1 MSAPTL
7 PYRAPWIV
15 GRTTLLEHAAE
26 DFLNELTRQ
35 QPWRKAHAEELLEDL
50 DTFLG
55 GAAPLSA
62 LTDEQGAAWQ
72 ASLPAGEQEEA
83 RALLDEFLT
92 YLREWKWLN

>member
-1 MSAPTL
+1 MTTL

-35 QPWRKAHAEELLEDL
+35 QPWRKARAEELLEDL

-55 GAAPLSA
+55 GAAPLAA
-62 LTDEQGAAWQ
+62 LTGEQAAAWQ
-72 ASLPAGEQEEA
+72 ASLPQEQQPEA
-83 RALLDEFLT
+83 RELLADLNT
-92 YLREWKWLN
+92 YLRDWNWRA

>member
-1 MSAPTL
+1 M
-7 PYRAPWIV
+7 

-35 QPWRKAHAEELLEDL
+35 QPWRKARAEELIEDL

-62 LTDEQGAAWQ
+62 LTEDRTAAWQ
-72 ASLPAGEQEEA
+72 AGLPPEQQAEA
-83 RALLDEFLT
+83 RALLADLHT
-92 YLREWKWLN
+92 YLRDWNWQA

>member
-1 MSAPTL
+1 MTAL

-35 QPWRKAHAEELLEDL
+35 QPWRKARAEELIEDL

-62 LTDEQGAAWQ
+62 LTEDRTAAWQ
-72 ASLPAGEQEEA
+72 ASLPPEQQAEA
-83 RALLDEFLT
+83 RALLTDLHT
-92 YLREWKWLN
+92 YLRDWNWQA